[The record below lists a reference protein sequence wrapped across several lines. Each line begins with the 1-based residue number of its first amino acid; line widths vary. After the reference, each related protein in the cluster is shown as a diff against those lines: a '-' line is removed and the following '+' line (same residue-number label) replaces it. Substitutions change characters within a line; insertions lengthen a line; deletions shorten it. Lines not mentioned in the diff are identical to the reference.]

1 MSVLLV
7 QDKTCVVDFLTQH
20 VESHGVGVVSLL
32 EIVLHQQLFVLEV
45 AVLGLYRVQLV
56 TEGEVVLVTLL
67 NFENL
72 GLELRDQQVLLVTS
86 EMHAIVILQTRQVRA
101 GIVG

>member
-7 QDKTCVVDFLTQH
+7 EDETCVVDFLTQH

-67 NFENL
+67 NFENF

>member
-7 QDKTCVVDFLTQH
+7 EDETCVVDFLTQH

>member
-1 MSVLLV
+1 VSVLLV
-7 QDKTCVVDFLTQH
+7 EDETCVVDFLTQH

-101 GIVG
+101 GMLG

>member
-1 MSVLLV
+1 VSVLLV
-7 QDKTCVVDFLTQH
+7 EDETCVVDFLTQH

>member
-7 QDKTCVVDFLTQH
+7 QDETCVVDFLTQH
-20 VESHGVGVVSLL
+20 VESHGIGVVSLL

-86 EMHAIVILQTRQVRA
+86 EMHAIVIL
-101 GIVG
+101 

>member
-7 QDKTCVVDFLTQH
+7 EDETCVVDFLTQH

-101 GIVG
+101 GMLG